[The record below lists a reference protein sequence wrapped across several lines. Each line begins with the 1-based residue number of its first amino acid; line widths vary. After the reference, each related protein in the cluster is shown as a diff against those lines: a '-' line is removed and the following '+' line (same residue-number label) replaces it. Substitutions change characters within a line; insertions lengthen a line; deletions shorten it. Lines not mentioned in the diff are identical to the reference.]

1 MHDKG
6 PSRGLYFVPLSFYMR
21 IMTQALTPSSISGAL
36 AVARGVSR
44 LFLRNHIVVQ
54 PEVSLRN
61 NRRADLMGL
70 SNKGEIIIVEIKT
83 SRADLLGDQKWP
95 EYLDYCD
102 RFFWA
107 VPAGFDISPLQNFAF
122 MPERAGLII
131 ADAYD
136 AEIGRP
142 AALVPLAPARRK
154 TETQRLARL
163 AMRRLMGISDP
174 DSALSGFVYE

>member
-1 MHDKG
+1 MNIVTNTQRDD
-6 PSRGLYFVPLSFYMR
+6 VLS
-21 IMTQALTPSSISGAL
+21 IDST

-44 LFLRNHIVVQ
+44 LFLRNQIMVQ

-61 NRRADLMGL
+61 NRRADLMGI
-70 SNKGEIIIVEIKT
+70 NAKGEIVIVEIKCA
-83 SRADLLGDQKWP
+83 RADLLGDQKWP

-102 RFFWA
+102 RYFWA
-107 VPAGFDISPLQNFAF
+107 VPAGFDIRPFDQPNFL
-122 MPERAGLII
+122 PERSGLII

-136 AEIGRP
+136 AEIARS
-142 AALVPLAPARRK
+142 ATFVPLAAARRK

-174 DSALSGFVYE
+174 DPRLANIVVE

>member
-1 MHDKG
+1 MNQT
-6 PSRGLYFVPLSFYMR
+6 LSS
-21 IMTQALTPSSISGAL
+21 SSIFGAA
-36 AVARGVSR
+36 AVARGVLR
-44 LFLRNHIVVQ
+44 LFLRNQIVVQ

-70 SNKGEIIIVEIKT
+70 SNKGEIIIVEIKC

-95 EYLDYCD
+95 EYLEYCD

-107 VPAGFDISPLQNFAF
+107 VPAGFDIVPLQSVAF

-136 AEIGRP
+136 AEIARP
-142 AALVPLAPARRK
+142 AGLVSLAPARRK

-163 AMRRLMGISDP
+163 AMRRLMGIADP
-174 DSALSGFVYE
+174 ESALSGFEFE

>member
-1 MHDKG
+1 MMDP
-6 PSRGLYFVPLSFYMR
+6 PSTSLSF
-21 IMTQALTPSSISGAL
+21 SGAP

-44 LFLRNHIVVQ
+44 LFLRNQIMVQ

-70 SNKGEIIIVEIKT
+70 TIKGEIIIVEIKC

-95 EYLDYCD
+95 EYLEYCD

-107 VPAGFDISPLQNFAF
+107 VPAGFDIGPLHSDAF

-136 AEIGRP
+136 AEIARP
-142 AALVPLAPARRK
+142 AALVPVAPSRRK

-163 AMRRLMGISDP
+163 AMRRLMGIADP
-174 DSALSGFVYE
+174 DLMLAGIDVE

>member
-1 MHDKG
+1 MD
-6 PSRGLYFVPLSFYMR
+6 
-21 IMTQALTPSSISGAL
+21 QALYSSSISGAS

-44 LFLRNHIVVQ
+44 LFLRNQIVVQ

-70 SNKGEIIIVEIKT
+70 SNKGEIIIVEIKC

-95 EYLDYCD
+95 EYLEYCD

-107 VPAGFDISPLQNFAF
+107 VPAEFDIGPLQSVAF

-136 AEIGRP
+136 AEIARP
-142 AALVPLAPARRK
+142 AGLTPLAPARRK

-163 AMRRLMGISDP
+163 AMRRLMGIADP
-174 DSALSGFVYE
+174 ESALSGFEFE